1 MGVRQGALEF
11 LGPTCLLQ
19 QSYSI
24 DPNVLGIVA
33 WLGTPGPDAS
43 VSLCHKTGTPV
54 HQNVVRDPQPAQE
67 GVAAITSAQG
77 LDLQPAWPYLLL
89 GAGTSSGFTPQF
101 PSHELPGTP

>member
-1 MGVRQGALEF
+1 MPGLHISNRAHVDGDRGGGQAGGLEF

-43 VSLCHKTGTPV
+43 VSP
-54 HQNVVRDPQPAQE
+54 
-67 GVAAITSAQG
+67 
-77 LDLQPAWPYLLL
+77 
-89 GAGTSSGFTPQF
+89 
-101 PSHELPGTP
+101 LP